1 MNIQPQHITFAEL
14 IQGRLFRIPQY
25 QRAYSWQRKQR
36 QDLFDDIQRV
46 FDQGSDR
53 SHFMAT
59 MVGLRRKVQ
68 TIVTTEHQ
76 VIEVVD
82 GQQRITTL
90 ILLLKAIANA
100 IDPSDPTQATIRQE
114 LIASLVKDDKA
125 TLLLLQTN
133 HDGSDYFA
141 NYLRKGTRLPQIDAK
156 TLADRELLSAMED
169 CERFVENWQ
178 SSNSLKDLVILLKNR
193 LTFIL
198 HEIDDEAQVYTVFEV
213 LNSRGLEV
221 SWFDRLKSM
230 LMAIV
235 FESDSGNSSETIDE
249 VHQLWAQI
257 YAHIG
262 LRLGLSTE
270 SLRFAATLRSPEL
283 PADPWMQRLP
293 PVCSTSG
300 PKEGRAL
307 LLRQHSG

>member
-178 SSNSLKDLVILLKNR
+178 SSNSLKDLVIC
-193 LTFIL
+193 
-198 HEIDDEAQVYTVFEV
+198 
-213 LNSRGLEV
+213 SRI
-221 SWFDRLKSM
+221 
-230 LMAIV
+230 A
-235 FESDSGNSSETIDE
+235 
-249 VHQLWAQI
+249 
-257 YAHIG
+257 
-262 LRLGLSTE
+262 
-270 SLRFAATLRSPEL
+270 
-283 PADPWMQRLP
+283 
-293 PVCSTSG
+293 
-300 PKEGRAL
+300 
-307 LLRQHSG
+307 